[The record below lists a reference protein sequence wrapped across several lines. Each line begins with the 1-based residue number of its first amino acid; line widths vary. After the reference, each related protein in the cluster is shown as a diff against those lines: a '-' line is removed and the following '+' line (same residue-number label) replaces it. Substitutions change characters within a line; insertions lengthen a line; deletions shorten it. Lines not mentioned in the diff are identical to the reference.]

1 MARNIS
7 YKLFSIGMVLIMY
20 LSSCASNGPSKEEYQ
35 ALQER
40 LNQLEQQ
47 QQRQQS
53 APAQTNIQGAWEI
66 RTDKGVYVISFVD
79 DTFTVYTRDGG
90 YVLNGIYYIGV
101 KSPWGIR
108 SNTRNPQH
116 TGNLFLMFDIG
127 WGLDELGFTCEISS
141 NRLILSSDGF
151 NNPSSVP
158 LQISGTNAY
167 SLLSGTYGRSSFTES
182 NAGNPLAGFWKAEFT
197 NATQIIRFF
206 NGPGTL
212 YTFIPAEQKFYV
224 GPFTYTYESGA
235 GRFTFINNGESFS
248 FTVNG
253 NVLLLDG
260 NEFRKR

>member
-1 MARNIS
+1 MKKTMFAAVFAA
-7 YKLFSIGMVLIMY
+7 LIGSCV
-20 LSSCASNGPSKEEYQ
+20 SSGPSWEEYQ

-47 QQRQQS
+47 QQS
-53 APAQTNIQGAWEI
+53 ATAQTSIQGAWEI

-79 DTFTVYTRDGG
+79 DIFTIYTRDGG
-90 YVLNGIYYIGV
+90 YVLNGIYHTGV

-108 SNTRNPQH
+108 SNTRNPQYAR
-116 TGNLFLMFDIG
+116 NLFLMFDIG
-127 WGLDELGFTCEISS
+127 WGLDELGFTYEISS

-151 NNPSSVP
+151 NNSSSFP
-158 LQISGTNAY
+158 LQISGTNAS
-167 SLLSGTYGRSSFTES
+167 SLLSGTYGRSSFTEP
-182 NAGNPLAGFWKAEFT
+182 NAGNPLAGYWKAEFT
-197 NATQIIRFF
+197 NATQIFRFF

-212 YTFIPAEQKFYV
+212 YTFVPAEQKFYV

-235 GRFTFINNGESFS
+235 GRFTFINNGETFS

-260 NEFRKR
+260 NEYRRR